1 MIVPNPISFL
11 PQIISITKNPRFRR
25 IKKRAYS
32 IPTHS
37 ASAIT
42 IPLKGS
48 FPSPESLNIAIPKPR
63 IIFPINITT
72 TYFQFIFLIHSL
84 IFFSS
89 VKLTL
94 SIISDSKI
102 LYNILSVNC
111 FPLFLNYVIV
121 HSVHNNVPKIHSR
134 LPAVM
139 EFWLVC
145 LVILAYSC
153 QNTSRDSGV

>member
-25 IKKRAYS
+25 IKNGH
-32 IPTHS
+32 IQFPHIS

-84 IFFSS
+84 ISFSS

-111 FPLFLNYVIV
+111 FPLFYCDFGIFYAKTPRRIVVCEQLQNYLIY
-121 HSVHNNVPKIHSR
+121 SMNVTIMRK
-134 LPAVM
+134 
-139 EFWLVC
+139 
-145 LVILAYSC
+145 AYI
-153 QNTSRDSGV
+153 GVYTPFYT